1 MRIAVFVIAALQ
13 IALFIF
19 VALVFA
25 EMGAGGF
32 VTLGGIIMAVFL
44 APALILAINR
54 RALRVALSLTI
65 ISLLILLLG
74 LGMF

>member
-1 MRIAVFVIAALQ
+1 MRIAVFVLAALQ

-19 VALVFA
+19 VALSFA
-25 EMGAGGF
+25 EIGAGGF
-32 VTLGGIIMAVFL
+32 VTLGGIIMAVLL

-54 RALRVALSLTI
+54 RALGIALGLI
-65 ISLLILLLG
+65 ILSWPILLLG